1 MGGLAKALT
10 EDQEL
15 VRVMEKVCDRVWKDW
30 YLSAPAN
37 WNEIYGDAF
46 EWTPQEKMLMQQL
59 KEKQLKEKNGG

>member
-1 MGGLAKALT
+1 MGGLAKYLM

-15 VRVMEKVCDRVWKDW
+15 VRVVEEVCEQVWNV
-30 YLSAPAN
+30 SPPEN

-59 KEKQLKEKNGG
+59 KENNT

>member
-1 MGGLAKALT
+1 MSGLAKALT

-15 VRVMEKVCDRVWKDW
+15 VRVVEKVCKQVWNV
-30 YLSAPAN
+30 SPPEN

-59 KEKQLKEKNGG
+59 KEKNT